1 MALANMGKLKK
12 QKKEKYGVS
21 WRKDFRKNWSL
32 YLLGLP
38 VIAYFAIFHYLPM
51 YGVIIAFKDFNMR
64 AGMSFFQSTIQS
76 DWVGMKH
83 FIDFFN
89 SYYFWTILRN
99 TLVISISTLVF
110 SFPIPIIFAL
120 LINEIK
126 NNKFSSFVK
135 TISYLPHFISLV
147 VICGMVKQ
155 FVDQNGIVT
164 QLLSTFGV
172 ANQNMLNNPDYFV
185 PIYVISNI
193 WQTLGWDSIIY
204 IAAIA
209 GVDMELYEAAK
220 IDGANRWKQTI
231 HITVPSILPTIIL
244 LLIMQ
249 VGKILNVGYEKI
261 ILLYNPVTY
270 ETADVISSFVY
281 RKGLIDGSWSYSTA
295 VGIFTSVINLIL
307 LCTSNFI
314 SKRVSETSLW

>member
-1 MALANMGKLKK
+1 MALANVGKLKK
-12 QKKEKYGVS
+12 QRKYGVS

-126 NNKFSSFVK
+126 NNKFSSLVK